1 MDLAIMTAWRTAYYQ
16 RVKKL
21 PDLQKELRN
30 ADKPK
35 RATRARSWKKQA
47 AAWGNFL
54 DGKKS
59 WG

>member
-1 MDLAIMTAWRTAYYQ
+1 MTAWRTAYYQ